1 MNDNRYSGATEAELG
16 FLKEIVR
23 MLPAGLT
30 VQDATGELLLVNDA
44 AAAQLGIDGSRP
56 SPDLASRREACR
68 QALSAGQAV
77 VTEEALHTGTAR
89 QVLLTTHRPVRLAGR
104 ELLISTSSDIT
115 EQKNFE
121 DQLFRSAYFDELTGL
136 PSRRVIEHRASGLLA
151 RDRGGERFALAFLDV
166 DNFKHINDYYGHS
179 VGDALSLI
187 HI

>member
-115 EQKNFE
+115 EQKNIQ
-121 DQLFRSAYFDELTGL
+121 DQLRRLSGSIIAGQETERAAIARELHDELGQILT
-136 PSRRVIEHRASGLLA
+136 
-151 RDRGGERFALAFLDV
+151 ALRMD
-166 DNFKHINDYYGHS
+166 S
-179 VGDALSLI
+179 VWLMKRLKEGDPKIA
-187 HI
+187 